1 MVVRCLNL
9 IPKPGTINANRK
21 DDCEG
26 LIDVAKALNKKQ
38 ITTQRGLWVVTQGTQ
53 SIQTKINPIAST
65 LWGMVRSLRHE
76 MVDMRCVCL
85 DLDLAQ
91 LPENNAA
98 AIVESLYSAKNIEQ
112 IAKTAE
118 GIYTHSLEKVFTAP
132 RLVLPESDYYH
143 LIPADNKIL
152 HELKYAAFEP
162 GTLTEN
168 EVEIQVEAVSLNFR
182 DLAVAMGSVTN
193 IDPVLGS
200 DVVGIVTGKGTLVK
214 NVEIGDRVFGLANA
228 SLGNCARTLSS
239 MITQKPK
246 DLTLFEAAA
255 LPTVYLMVDYCFSPW
270 IRPLTANDTV
280 LIHTAAGGVGL
291 IAIAYAN
298 VPAHELLL
306 LQGAK

>member
-1 MVVRCLNL
+1 MRLLLSAKGRLLLMEGIQPQSWLDITFGLLDGWWRFDDDV
-9 IPKPGTINANRK
+9 RK
-21 DDCEG
+21 DSPLIGAMQWKALFKDHNFSQSGYIKDSLGQTIFFAQASDVIGKTLPQLPFALIGEADYELNQTLQAQLVSLGETCIFYSDVHEIDSETQVQGIIYLRGCALPEFDSLSPEQLMQTEKMICEG

-132 RLVLPESDYYH
+132 RLVFTR
-143 LIPADNKIL
+143 I
-152 HELKYAAFEP
+152 
-162 GTLTEN
+162 
-168 EVEIQVEAVSLNFR
+168 
-182 DLAVAMGSVTN
+182 
-193 IDPVLGS
+193 
-200 DVVGIVTGKGTLVK
+200 
-214 NVEIGDRVFGLANA
+214 
-228 SLGNCARTLSS
+228 
-239 MITQKPK
+239 
-246 DLTLFEAAA
+246 
-255 LPTVYLMVDYCFSPW
+255 
-270 IRPLTANDTV
+270 
-280 LIHTAAGGVGL
+280 
-291 IAIAYAN
+291 
-298 VPAHELLL
+298 
-306 LQGAK
+306 